1 MIAQTRAE
9 VLKIRSTRT
18 TLGLL
23 LGMVGLVV
31 LVIVLTG
38 LLEDSFS
45 LSEAENQRTMF
56 GAGSGSSIFAALAG
70 VLVIASEYRFGTI
83 RPTFLFTPQRSRVLG
98 AKLAAGMLA
107 GLAFGVIA
115 QALAFAIGIPI
126 LSGRGIDNALDGR
139 DIALILIGSILGTA
153 LWAAIGVGLGAILR
167 NQVASVV
174 GLLAWVFIVENLL
187 IGLVPS
193 VGRLTPTAAMS
204 ALLGQTNE
212 DLVSPGAGA
221 ALLLAWVVVLAAA
234 GIALTARR
242 DVS

>member
-1 MIAQTRAE
+1 VIAQTRAE

>member
-1 MIAQTRAE
+1 VIAQTRAE

-187 IGLVPS
+187 IGLVPT